1 MLWDI
6 FCRVIDNHGDLGV
19 CWRLSAE
26 LASRGH
32 PVRLWV
38 DQADALEW
46 MAPQAHSQVRVRPW
60 QASLDA
66 NEPMSQV
73 WLEGFGC
80 ELPEHFTQW
89 AASKHETKQSQSLPV
104 WLNLEYLSAET
115 YVEKCHKLPSP
126 VMSGPLKG
134 RTKWFYYPGFT
145 PQTGG
150 LIREAH
156 LRHLTQL
163 KLNDLG
169 PDQSATSLQL
179 ANPVRQT
186 TLFCYE
192 PAALSQALQLP
203 SLSGPK
209 HRWRIAHGRGSVAF
223 DLALANL
230 PHLASQIQFEKIP
243 PISQAEFDTLL
254 AQSELNFVRGEDSLV
269 RALWAGKA
277 FVWQIYP
284 QDDGAHGPKLEAF
297 LDWLEAPESLRQF
310 HRVWNGLSSEKLQ
323 EIDLPGWQA
332 CTLKAQQRL
341 LAQDDLVSQLLQ
353 FVSEKS

>member
-1 MLWDI
+1 
-6 FCRVIDNHGDLGV
+6 
-19 CWRLSAE
+19 
-26 LASRGH
+26 
-32 PVRLWV
+32 
-38 DQADALEW
+38 
-46 MAPQAHSQVRVRPW
+46 
-60 QASLDA
+60 
-66 NEPMSQV
+66 
-73 WLEGFGC
+73 
-80 ELPEHFTQW
+80 
-89 AASKHETKQSQSLPV
+89 
-104 WLNLEYLSAET
+104 
-115 YVEKCHKLPSP
+115 
-126 VMSGPLKG
+126 
-134 RTKWFYYPGFT
+134 
-145 PQTGG
+145 
-150 LIREAH
+150 
-156 LRHLTQL
+156 
-163 KLNDLG
+163 
-169 PDQSATSLQL
+169 
-179 ANPVRQT
+179 
-186 TLFCYE
+186 
-192 PAALSQALQLP
+192 
-203 SLSGPK
+203 
-209 HRWRIAHGRGSVAF
+209 VAF

-243 PISQAEFDTLL
+243 PISRAEFDTLL

>member
-19 CWRLSAE
+19 CWRLSVD

-32 PVRLWV
+32 QVRLWV
-38 DQADALEW
+38 DQAEALAW
-46 MAPQAHSQVRVRPW
+46 MAPQGHSQIRIQPW
-60 QASLDA
+60 HAPLKT
-66 NEPMSQV
+66 NEPMSHV

-89 AASKHETKQSQSLPV
+89 AASKDNNDQAHGLPV
-104 WLNLEYLSAET
+104 WLNLEYLSAEK
-115 YVEKCHKLPSP
+115 YVAKCHKLPSP

-145 PQTGG
+145 QHTGG

-156 LRHLTQL
+156 LQLTGHGTTPVAPSLPQ
-163 KLNDLG
+163 
-169 PDQSATSLQL
+169 ATQ
-179 ANPVRQT
+179 VHQT

-192 PAALSQALQLP
+192 PAALSQALQLA
-203 SLSGPK
+203 SLSGAHHHWK
-209 HRWRIAHGRGSVAF
+209 IAHGRGSVAF
-223 DLALANL
+223 DLALARL

-243 PISQAEFDTLL
+243 PISQAAFDSLL
-254 AQSELNFVRGEDSLV
+254 AQSDLNFVRGEDSLV

-310 HRVWNGLSSEKLQ
+310 HRAWNGLSPEKLPD
-323 EIDLPGWQA
+323 IDLLGWQA
-332 CTLKAQQRL
+332 CTLRAQQRL

-353 FVSEKS
+353 FVSEKG